1 MMKWCV
7 FQNSS
12 KSHSK
17 IDGNESMIT
26 IQLQRDTAIQ
36 HDTAIQQYSYQRDFY
51 LPKANTAAVGWAGF
65 SECWSVVNNDEDC
78 TDEDD
83 NDVAN
88 AGKMTMTI
96 DDKTVAIYFP
106 KSETQFALLLLSDC
120 TREGE

>member
-1 MMKWCV
+1 M
-7 FQNSS
+7 
-12 KSHSK
+12 
-17 IDGNESMIT
+17 
-26 IQLQRDTAIQ
+26 
-36 HDTAIQQYSYQRDFY
+36 
-51 LPKANTAAVGWAGF
+51 
-65 SECWSVVNNDEDC
+65 VNNDEDC